1 MSIAVR
7 VKAGVGKVVGAGA
20 LALAGAIHA
29 GGLFLPAA
37 APGTVADVVHGVKSA
52 ATPTSMAGLPRAW
65 ERPVRI
71 ARQELAVAHEDVQ
84 GFGTGR
90 LLLNVKEGVD
100 LDVVVERTGPT
111 KWGYSLSGRVAGGR
125 VGFVTLVVHEEAVAG
140 SVWTPDSAYEL
151 HYLGGGVHALR
162 DVTSAPRPECGGVA
176 SEAFAART
184 AQGGTTDGD
193 GGDVV
198 SVVDILVVW
207 TSAAKR
213 PPE

>member
-52 ATPTSMAGLPRAW
+52 ATPTSMARLPGAW

-71 ARQELAVAHEDVQ
+71 ARQELAAAHEDVQ

-100 LDVVVERTGPT
+100 LDVVVERTAPT
-111 KWGYSLSGRVAGGR
+111 KWGYSLSGRVAGGN

-140 SVWTPDSAYEL
+140 SIWTPESTYEL
-151 HYLGGGVHALR
+151 HYAGAGVHALR
-162 DVTSAPRPECGGVA
+162 DVTNAPHFVCGALSSESFAMDGIVQESANN
-176 SEAFAART
+176 
-184 AQGGTTDGD
+184 DGED
-193 GGDVV
+193 DV
-198 SVVDILVVW
+198 SVVDIVIVW
-207 TSAAKR
+207 SPRA
-213 PPE
+213 EEE